1 MKTHSLDLNE
11 HQPAKALIHRV
22 VRDEPGQFCITSS
35 FQAEDMVVLD
45 LVRHWLPNI
54 AVLFLDTG
62 YHFRETYAY
71 RDRIS
76 AAWKLNLVNLLPA
89 TTVAEQERA
98 LGLLYLID
106 PTQCCQ
112 LRKVVPLMRALEG
125 FEIWFT
131 GLRREQSP
139 TRANLKKMEMHR
151 LPSGKEILKVSPI
164 ADWNWREVLS
174 YMEEHNIQK
183 LSLYEQGYRS
193 IGCEPCTSLPTNP
206 EDPRSGRWSG
216 KKLEC
221 GIHTVTRQDQ

>member
-1 MKTHSLDLNE
+1 MKINGSDLEE
-11 HQPAKALIHRV
+11 HQSAESIVHRV
-22 VRDEPGQFCITSS
+22 LQKEPGRFCITSS
-35 FQAEDMVVLD
+35 FQAEDMVLLD

-54 AVLFLDTG
+54 PVLFLDTG

-71 RDRIS
+71 RDRMA
-76 AAWKLNLVNLLPA
+76 AAWNLNLVSLLPA

-98 LGLLYLID
+98 SGLLYLID

-112 LRKVVPLMRALEG
+112 ARKVGPLMRTLED

-139 TRANLKKMEMHR
+139 TRANLAKIEKHR
-151 LPSGKEILKVSPI
+151 LPSGKEILKVNPI
-164 ADWNWREVLS
+164 ADWDWSKVLS
-174 YMEEHNIQK
+174 YVEEHNIEI
-183 LSLYEQGYRS
+183 LPLYQQGYRS
-193 IGCEPCTSLPTNP
+193 IGCEPCTSLPTNSG
-206 EDPRSGRWSG
+206 DPRSGRWSG

>member
-1 MKTHSLDLNE
+1 MKTHSRDLDE
-11 HQPAKALIHRV
+11 HPPAEALIHRV
-22 VRDEPGQFCITSS
+22 LQDEPGRFCITSS
-35 FQAEDMVVLD
+35 FQAEDMVVLH
-45 LVRHWLPNI
+45 LVRRWLPNI

-71 RDRIS
+71 RDRMS
-76 AAWKLNLVNLLPA
+76 ADWNLNLVNLLPI

-98 LGLLYLID
+98 RGLLYLVD
-106 PTQCCQ
+106 PTQCCHA
-112 LRKVVPLMRALEG
+112 RKVAPLMRALEG

-139 TRANLKKMEMHR
+139 TRANLKKIEKHR

-174 YMEEHNIQK
+174 YMEEHTIPK
-183 LSLYEQGYRS
+183 LPMYEQGYRS

-221 GIHTVTRQDQ
+221 GIHTVTRQGQ